1 MVPIRLLTSIAGG
14 PVEGAAGDVV
24 EVDPATAAV
33 WADGERAEL
42 VAMKGV
48 TMDDRRTSPPDGEQ
62 ATAAPLGEQATT
74 APGGERATR
83 PPRGEQATRSP
94 RPKR

>member
-1 MVPIRLLTSIAGG
+1 MVAIRLLTSIAGG

-33 WADGERAEL
+33 WADGDRAEF
-42 VAMKGV
+42 VATKGV
-48 TMDDRRTSPPDGEQ
+48 PVDDQRTAPPDDEQATVTPPGEQ
-62 ATAAPLGEQATT
+62 ATS
-74 APGGERATR
+74 APGGERTIR